1 MSASELKQ
9 FYLDKG
15 AELFEKLPFFKFV
28 KRLLYWT
35 YSKENLE
42 KELKDVFGETKLFEI
57 DRLLSIQTKDT
68 RTRSRSGARLPH
80 VLSCHGDYGIR
91 MRHGTPRNRGPIRD
105 RGGADRRTSVLPRSV
120 CSILLCSAE
129 GGSRAVPN

>member
-68 RTRSRSGARLPH
+68 RTSLRVTSWETPLQTAYRL
-80 VLSCHGDYGIR
+80 C
-91 MRHGTPRNRGPIRD
+91 
-105 RGGADRRTSVLPRSV
+105 SV
-120 CSILLCSAE
+120 CLLGCCSAA
-129 GGSRAVPN
+129 GSRIRTQLG

>member
-68 RTRSRSGARLPH
+68 RTSTVAFFN
-80 VLSCHGDYGIR
+80 DF
-91 MRHGTPRNRGPIRD
+91 PRK
-105 RGGADRRTSVLPRSV
+105 AMQSLHW
-120 CSILLCSAE
+120 
-129 GGSRAVPN
+129 